1 MPSIVFLV
9 LIFALVA
16 IVLTFVNI
24 AVRRS
29 ERRAAEEH
37 THADWDDIDRRLW

>member
-1 MPSIVFLV
+1 MPSYLYLV
-9 LIFALVA
+9 LILALVA
-16 IVLTFVNI
+16 IILTFVNI

-37 THADWDDIDRRLW
+37 THADWEDIDRRLW

>member
-9 LIFALVA
+9 LIFALVV
-16 IVLTFVNI
+16 IILTFVNI

>member
-1 MPSIVFLV
+1 MASCLYLV
-9 LIFALVA
+9 LICALVA

-24 AVRRS
+24 AVRKS

-37 THADWDDIDRRLW
+37 THSDWDDIDRRLW